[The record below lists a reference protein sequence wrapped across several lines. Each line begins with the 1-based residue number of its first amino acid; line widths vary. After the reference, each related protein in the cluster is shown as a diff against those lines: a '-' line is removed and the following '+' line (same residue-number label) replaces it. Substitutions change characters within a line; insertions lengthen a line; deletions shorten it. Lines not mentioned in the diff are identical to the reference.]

1 MNLEPGY
8 LYHIYNQEN
17 NRVKIFY
24 SRGNYLYFLE
34 KIKKHFT
41 PFADILAWCLMPNHF
56 HLLVYIYDTKTAS
69 DQQTETRKNFNSTN
83 SEPSASIGLNQSIG
97 VMLRSYTRAI
107 NLQQN
112 RSGSLFREATK
123 AICLNANTQLAKS
136 WYQNRQATIINHV
149 ESEKQY
155 PNICYNYILFNP
167 VKDGLV
173 KHAEDW
179 EFSSYR
185 DVMGLR
191 NGKLI
196 KREKIKSYG
205 LEVKPELLGYTF

>member
-1 MNLEPGY
+1 MNFESGY
-8 LYHIYNQEN
+8 LYHIYNQGN

-24 SRGNYLYFLE
+24 SQENYLFFLE

-41 PFADILAWCLMPNHF
+41 PFVDILAWCLMPNHF
-56 HLLVYIYDTKTAS
+56 HLLVYIYDTKNSS
-69 DQQTETRKNFNSTN
+69 DLQTEKSKSFNSNN
-83 SEPSASIGLNQSIG
+83 SEPSASFSLNQSIG
-97 VMLRSYTRAI
+97 IMLRSYTRAI

-123 AICLNANTQLAKS
+123 AICLNANSQLAKS
-136 WYQNRQATIINHV
+136 WYLNQGVTMINHV

-173 KHAEDW
+173 KHSEDW

-185 DVMGLR
+185 DVIGLR

-196 KREKIKSYG
+196 NRERINSFA
-205 LEVKPELLGYTF
+205 LEVNPELMGYAF